1 MPCPTSTTRGA
12 ATDASASRPARKPQ
26 NLQTALRY
34 IALQGARLKPG
45 TLTQDARRLDPV
57 LRWLASHPDAD
68 PDLYLLADLAC
79 LSPYHFHRV
88 YRAMMGETVNATV
101 QRIRM
106 HRAAAALAGS
116 QVSLREVAQRAGY
129 ESDAAFNRAFGAAFG
144 IPPGRYS
151 AARSR
156 PFDPQELGMYPIS
169 IENFPGVILA
179 AAAHRAAA
187 TWTSGPCST
196 ASSCWRAAVTWP
208 RARPAAMA
216 CISTIRNRCPSRT
229 CARWPECRSR
239 PTAVPG
245 DGLERFEIPE
255 ACCAV
260 LAYTGPYSEMGKAY
274 NWMFSEWLPGSG
286 MVPADFPMF
295 EQYMNDPR
303 STPPAQ
309 LLTRIHLPLK

>member
-1 MPCPTSTTRGA
+1 M
-12 ATDASASRPARKPQ
+12 
-26 NLQTALRY
+26 
-34 IALQGARLKPG
+34 KPG
-45 TLTQDARRLDPV
+45 TLTHYARRLDPV

-68 PDLYLLADLAC
+68 PDLHRLADLAC

-129 ESDAAFNRAFGAAFG
+129 GSDAAFNRAFGAVFG
-144 IPPGRYS
+144 MAPGRYR

-156 PFDPQELGMYPIS
+156 PFDPQELGMYPIT

-179 AAAHRAAA
+179 ALPHRGSYQDIGPVFDRAFMLAASRGLAARDA
-187 TWTSGPCST
+187 CGYGVYFDDPEQVPARELRSLAGVPI
-196 ASSCWRAAVTWP
+196 AADV
-208 RARPAAMA
+208 A
-216 CISTIRNRCPSRT
+216 
-229 CARWPECRSR
+229 
-239 PTAVPG
+239 PG
-245 DGLERFEIPE
+245 EGFERFEIP
-255 ACCAV
+255 AGRCAV
-260 LAYTGPYSEMGKAY
+260 LAHSGPYNEMDKAY
-274 NWMFSEWLPGSG
+274 NWLFSQWLPGSG

-303 STPPAQ
+303 STPPSQ

>member
-1 MPCPTSTTRGA
+1 M
-12 ATDASASRPARKPQ
+12 
-26 NLQTALRY
+26 
-34 IALQGARLKPG
+34 KPG
-45 TLTQDARRLDPV
+45 TLTQYARRLDPV

-116 QVSLREVAQRAGY
+116 QASLREVAQRAGY

-144 IPPGRYS
+144 IPPGRYR

-179 AAAHRAAA
+179 ALPHRGSYLDIGPVFDRVFMLAGSRGLATRETCGYGVYFDDPEQVHVKDLRSLAGVSIPPDAA
-187 TWTSGPCST
+187 
-196 ASSCWRAAVTWP
+196 
-208 RARPAAMA
+208 
-216 CISTIRNRCPSRT
+216 
-229 CARWPECRSR
+229 
-239 PTAVPG
+239 PG

-255 ACCAV
+255 GRCAV